1 MEFLLTLLLLFAIL
15 IPVIALSRSRRK
27 LRERQRTPTEA
38 LPHRSVPVPA
48 RRPMVPPSDHN
59 TKTVR
64 NAAARWIGPED
75 DATVAGRRL
84 GGMVYLGTETRR
96 DTWQGG
102 VAIDPYLPV
111 AKVGALYAG
120 EGMSYWP
127 NYRAID
133 PRERATY
140 LDWLAG
146 GRDDPRIGP
155 GYVFLFFYGI
165 ERRFFVDNPDPR
177 EKRLLLA
184 EVERLL
190 LAYGE
195 HHSVRRYLDAFVEA
209 ARIVIDPSGDQEPC
223 LGKPGYDLPLG
234 LRVAIGRM
242 ARAGQPLSGDWL
254 LAWYTAHRD
263 TRHRTPAKRAP
274 REFSAMFGLLFA
286 DRFPDGLKIRTP
298 KRMLRA
304 RYAAASSAFE
314 LDLAPHLGAVP
325 DIASLSKPLSV
336 AREIADLAMSAL
348 EKYSRFLGR
357 NPEGRDT
364 IEAHALLPERLWTL
378 FPSAEMESLR
388 RWAEDLVDAGGLPAV
403 EQVVERLEGTLPE
416 KIGKRH
422 LTGAADALARLSIG
436 LAPDPRFALRGPRP
450 GEPVVLFRLPTGVTA
465 LEDVS
470 DRYRSVLL
478 AIAMGSF
485 VAHADGSVAD
495 TERAALDARI
505 DAADLSA
512 AEHAR
517 LRANL
522 KWLFAVPP
530 DLPLFRRRLADA
542 PEDAR
547 HEFGHLAL
555 VMASADGA
563 VDPKEIKAVER
574 LYKAIGL
581 PADGLYSDLHALAA
595 GSEPVTVRPPGGRP
609 REFEIPPPE
618 RDGRVRLDTDRIAAL
633 VADTARV
640 SAVLGNIFEDDD
652 PEEPYADDAEEEAG
666 DRFPGLDPRHA
677 ALLDELLT
685 RPRWEEPEFAA
696 LARQHRVMQ
705 AGALETLNEWSF
717 DRFGDALIDEYEGY
731 ELNPD
736 VAAGVTQGAA

>member
-1 MEFLLTLLLLFAIL
+1 MEILLTLLFLLSAIL
-15 IPVIALSRSRRK
+15 VPVIALSRSRRE
-27 LRERQRTPTEA
+27 LGQRVSTEA
-38 LPHRSVPVPA
+38 LPHRSSTTPSRPPPA
-48 RRPMVPPSDHN
+48 RPGGQN
-59 TKTVR
+59 TKTIR
-64 NAAARWIGPED
+64 NPAMHWTGPEED
-75 DATVAGRRL
+75 PTVAGRKL

-96 DTWQGG
+96 DTWRAG
-102 VAIDPYLPV
+102 VAIDPHLTV
-111 AKVGALYAG
+111 AKVGNQYAG
-120 EGMSYWP
+120 EGMPYWP
-127 NYRAID
+127 SYRAIN

-146 GRDDPRIGP
+146 GRDDPQMGA

-190 LAYGE
+190 LVYRE

-223 LGKPGYDLPLG
+223 FGKSGYDLPLG

-242 ARAGQPLSGDWL
+242 AGSGQPLSDDWL

-263 TRHRTPAKRAP
+263 TRLRAPAKRAP
-274 REFSAMFGLLFA
+274 REFRAMFGQLFA
-286 DRFPDGLKIRTP
+286 DRFPDGLRIRTP
-298 KRMLRA
+298 QRMLRP
-304 RYAAASSAFE
+304 RYAAASSTFQI
-314 LDLAPHLGAVP
+314 DLAPHLGDVP
-325 DIASLSKPLSV
+325 DIASLSKPLAV
-336 AREIADLAMSAL
+336 AREIGELAMSAL
-348 EKYSRFLGR
+348 DKYSRFLRR

-364 IEAHALLPERLWTL
+364 IEAHALLPERLWPL
-378 FPSAEMESLR
+378 FPSAGMESLR
-388 RWAEDLVDAGGLPAV
+388 RWAEEVVDAGGLVPV
-403 EQVVERLEGTLPE
+403 EQVVERLEGILPE

-470 DRYRSVLL
+470 EGYRGVLL

-512 AEHAR
+512 TEHAR

-530 DLPLFRRRLADA
+530 DLALFRRRLTGA
-542 PEDAR
+542 PEHVR
-547 HEFGHLAL
+547 QEFGHLAL
-555 VMASADGA
+555 GMASVDGS

-581 PADGLYSDLHALAA
+581 PAESLYSDLNALVA
-595 GSEPVTVRPPGGRP
+595 GSDPVTVRPAGVRP

-618 RDGRVRLDTDRIAAL
+618 RAGRVRLDTDRIAAL

-652 PEEPYADDAEEEAG
+652 PEDPDAADEDGTGA
-666 DRFPGLDPRHA
+666 RFPGLDPRHA

-685 RPRWEEPEFAA
+685 RTRWEEPEFAA
-696 LARQHRVMQ
+696 LARQYQVMQ

-736 VAAGVTQGAA
+736 VATEVTQGNA